1 MTADYTQQIRNF
13 CITEN
18 TVVEAPAR
26 DGSWLGVVIFFGSD
40 RNERGDYSLRNQ
52 LQTLLKQKIVLQLYI
67 TVPVILIV
75 FKCTSTHAFS
85 NLPHNTG

>member
-18 TVVEAPAR
+18 TVVEAPAH
-26 DGSWLGVVIFFGSD
+26 DGSWLGMISFFG
-40 RNERGDYSLRNQ
+40 YSLRNQ

-75 FKCTSTHAFS
+75 FKCTSAHAFS